1 MEEIKVFHERCV
13 QVIKQTVGPETLFSQ
28 VFIDKWPI
36 HLTEVSC
43 LFSLTQV
50 ILNSFMQSW
59 TVTPEK
65 VILTIPTEVLM
76 REATLEVMSTSR
88 SSEENI
94 LQKGF
99 CLFPVK
105 TWLWDSAI
113 HYSSLRVVS
122 GAFHLFPGS
131 EICPNY
137 DRIRETWLGSY
148 SG

>member
-13 QVIKQTVGPETLFSQ
+13 QVVKQSVGPETLPSQ

-88 SSEENI
+88 SSEEII

-99 CLFPVK
+99 CLFSVK
-105 TWLWDSAI
+105 TWLRDSAI
-113 HYSSLRVVS
+113 L
-122 GAFHLFPGS
+122 P
-131 EICPNY
+131 
-137 DRIRETWLGSY
+137 
-148 SG
+148 